1 MEQYYT
7 DERNVQILI
16 SLLKQH
22 GIKKIVASPGST
34 NVTIVGSLQYD
45 PYFEMYSCVD
55 ERSAAYFACGLAAES
70 GEPVALSCTGATA
83 SRNYFSALTEAFYRK
98 LPILAITST
107 QDECKIGHLITQVLD
122 RSQQPLDIVKE
133 SVHLQNIKDAD
144 DEWDVMVKANKAILA
159 LNHHGK
165 GPVHINLSTR
175 YSDNFMVKEL
185 PSAHKISRV
194 TLCDEFPEL
203 GQKKVA
209 VYVGSH
215 VRWNKRLTDAVDH
228 FCEAYNA
235 FVFTEPCS
243 NYAGKYGV
251 PYAIVARQ
259 NAPKQSQNPDLLI
272 HIGEMSDSCSD
283 VGRPKEVWRVSEDG
297 KIVDRYRTL
306 SKVFEMPE
314 EFFFE
319 KYANSSVQ
327 NNTSRYNTAIEECR
341 ELWNNLP
348 EMPFSQIWVAL
359 QMYNKFPKNS
369 TIHLGILSPL
379 RSWSYFPI
387 DKNIEIYCNQGGF
400 GIDGNMSTM
409 IGASMVHP
417 DKIFYAMVGDLS
429 FFYDMNI
436 LGNRHIGRNI
446 RILMVNNSVGVEFH
460 LFKQL
465 NCIYVNGID
474 RYISAGGHN
483 GRQSADLIKHFATD
497 LGFEYMQARSKEE
510 FLQKYERFVVPE
522 MTDKPMIFEIF
533 TKIEDENQALK
544 EMWSIKKDKRLKG
557 ELKQFVKSSV
567 GKNNIVKIKNLFGI
581 KNY

>member
-22 GIKKIVASPGST
+22 GVKKIVASPGST

-70 GEPVALSCTGATA
+70 GEPVALTCTGATA

-107 QDECKIGHLITQVLD
+107 QDECRIGHLNPQVLD
-122 RSQQPLDIVKE
+122 RSRQPLDVVKE
-133 SVHLQNIKDAD
+133 TVHLQNIKDAD

-159 LNHHGK
+159 LSHHGK

-175 YSDNFMVKEL
+175 YSNNFMVKEL
-185 PSAHKISRV
+185 PVAHKISRV
-194 TLCDEFPEL
+194 TLCDEMPKIE
-203 GQKKVA
+203 QKNVA
-209 VYVGSH
+209 IYVGSH
-215 VRWNKRLTDAVDH
+215 VRWSKRLTDAVDH
-228 FCEAYNA
+228 FCETYNA

-243 NYAGKYGV
+243 NYVGKYGV
-251 PYAIVARQ
+251 AYAIASCQ
-259 NAPKQSQNPDLLI
+259 NYSHACKNPDLLI
-272 HIGEMSDSCSD
+272 HIGEMSDAC
-283 VGRPKEVWRVSEDG
+283 GIAGKPKEVWRVSEDG
-297 KIVDRYRTL
+297 KIVDRYRSL
-306 SKVFEMPE
+306 SNVFEMPE
-314 EFFFE
+314 VFFFE
-319 KYANSSVQ
+319 KYANSGMQ

-348 EMPFSQIWVAL
+348 ELPFSQIWVAS
-359 QMYNKFPKNS
+359 QMYDKFPANS

-436 LGNRHIGRNI
+436 LGNRHIGRNV
-446 RILMVNNSVGVEFH
+446 RILLVNNSVGVEFH

-465 NCIYVNGID
+465 NSIYVNGID

-483 GRQSADLIKHFATD
+483 GHQSPDLVKHFATD
-497 LGFEYMQARSKEE
+497 LGFEYMQAWSKEE
-510 FLQKYERFVVPE
+510 FLQKYERFVTPE
-522 MTDKPMIFEIF
+522 MTDKPMVFEVF
-533 TKIEDENQALK
+533 TKIDDENQALK
-544 EMWSIKKDKRLKG
+544 DMWSIKKSVKG
-557 ELKQFVKSSV
+557 DL
-567 GKNNIVKIKNLFGI
+567 KNLVKETVGVQNVR
-581 KNY
+581 KLKKLLGR

>member
-16 SLLKQH
+16 SLQKQH
-22 GIKKIVASPGST
+22 GVKKIVASPGST
-34 NVTIVGSLQYD
+34 NVTIVGSLQFD
-45 PYFEMYSCVD
+45 SYFEMYSCVD

-70 GEPVALSCTGATA
+70 GEPVALTCTGATA

-107 QDECKIGHLITQVLD
+107 QDECLISHLIPQVLD

-159 LNHHGK
+159 LDHHGK

-175 YSDNFMVKEL
+175 YSSNFMVKDL
-185 PSAHKISRV
+185 PVAHKISRL
-194 TLCDEFPEL
+194 TLCDDFPEIK
-203 GQKKVA
+203 QNSVA
-209 VYVGSH
+209 IYVGTH
-215 VRWNKRLTDAVDH
+215 ARWSNRLTDAVDR
-228 FCEAYNA
+228 FCETYNA

-243 NYAGKYGV
+243 NYVGKYGV

-259 NAPKQSQNPDLLI
+259 NASKQSQNPDLLI

-283 VGRPKEVWRVSEDG
+283 VGKPKEVWRVSEDG

-306 SKVFEMPE
+306 SKVFETPE
-314 EFFFE
+314 EIFFE
-319 KYANSSVQ
+319 KYAVAGLQS
-327 NNTSRYNTAIEECR
+327 NTSRYNTAIEECR
-341 ELWNNLP
+341 ELWNNIP
-348 EMPFSQIWVAL
+348 ELPFSQIWVAT
-359 QMYNKFPKNS
+359 QMYDKFPANS

-417 DKIFYAMVGDLS
+417 EKIFYAMVGDLS

-436 LGNRHIGRNI
+436 LGNRHVGRNV
-446 RILMVNNSVGVEFH
+446 RILLVNNSVGVEFH

-465 NCIYVNGID
+465 NSIYVNGID

-483 GRQSADLIKHFATD
+483 GQQSPDLVKHFATD
-497 LGFEYMQARSKEE
+497 LGFEYMQAWSKEE
-510 FLQKYERFVVPE
+510 FLQKYERFVTPE
-522 MTDKPMIFEIF
+522 ITDKPMIFEVF
-533 TKIEDENQALK
+533 TRIDDENLALK
-544 EMWSIKKDKRLKG
+544 DMWSIKKSVKG
-557 ELKQFVKSSV
+557 DL
-567 GKNNIVKIKNLFGI
+567 KNLVKETVGVQNVR
-581 KNY
+581 KLKKLLGR

>member
-22 GIKKIVASPGST
+22 GVKKIVASPGST
-34 NVTIVGSLQYD
+34 NVTIVGSLQQD
-45 PYFEMYSCVD
+45 SFFEMYSCVD

-70 GEPVALSCTGATA
+70 GEPVALTCTGATA
-83 SRNYFSALTEAFYRK
+83 SRNYFPALTEAFYRK
-98 LPILAITST
+98 LPVLAITST
-107 QDECKIGHLITQVLD
+107 QDECLIGHLIPQVLD
-122 RSQQPLDIVKE
+122 RSRQPLDIVKE

-144 DEWDVMVKANKAILA
+144 DEWNVMVKANKAILA
-159 LNHHGK
+159 LTHHGR

-175 YSDNFMVKEL
+175 YSSNFMVKDL
-185 PSAHKISRV
+185 PVAHKISRV
-194 TLCDEFPEL
+194 TLCDEFPKIQ
-203 GQKKVA
+203 QKSIA
-209 VYVGSH
+209 IYVGTH
-215 VRWNKRLTDAVDH
+215 VRWNKRLTDAVDR
-228 FCEAYNA
+228 FCETYNA

-243 NYAGKYGV
+243 NYVGKYGV

-259 NAPKQSQNPDLLI
+259 NASKQSQNPDLLI

-283 VGRPKEVWRVSEDG
+283 VGKPKEVWRVSEDG
-297 KIVDRYRTL
+297 MIVDRYRSL
-306 SKVFEMPE
+306 SNVFEMPE

-319 KYANSSVQ
+319 KYAVADSP

-341 ELWNNLP
+341 ELWNDIP
-348 EMPFSQIWVAL
+348 ELPFSQIWVAS
-359 QMYNKFPKNS
+359 QMYDKFPVNS

-387 DKNIEIYCNQGGF
+387 DKSIEIYCNQGGF

-436 LGNRHIGRNI
+436 LGNRHIGRNV
-446 RILMVNNSVGVEFH
+446 RIFLVNNSVGVEFH

-465 NCIYVNGID
+465 NSIYVNGID

-483 GRQSADLIKHFATD
+483 GQQSPDLVKHLTAD
-497 LGFEYMQARSKEE
+497 LGFEYMQAWSKEE
-510 FLQKYERFVVPE
+510 FLQKYERFVTPE
-522 MTDKPMIFEIF
+522 MTDKPMLFEVF
-533 TKIEDENQALK
+533 TKIDDENQALK
-544 EMWSIKKDKRLKG
+544 DMWSIKKNVKGDLKKLVKETVG
-557 ELKQFVKSSV
+557 VQNVRKLKKLL
-567 GKNNIVKIKNLFGI
+567 GR
-581 KNY
+581 

>member
-22 GIKKIVASPGST
+22 GVKKIVASPGST
-34 NVTIVGSLQYD
+34 NVTIVGSLQQD

-70 GEPVALSCTGATA
+70 GEPVAISCTGATA

-107 QDECKIGHLITQVLD
+107 QDECKIGHLIPQVLD

-133 SVHLQNIKDAD
+133 SVHLQNIKDVD

-175 YSDNFMVKEL
+175 YSKNFLVKEL
-185 PSAHKISRV
+185 PVAHKIERK
-194 TLCDEFPEL
+194 TLCDELPQIR
-203 GQKKVA
+203 GNKVA
-209 VYVGSH
+209 IYVGSH
-215 VRWNKRLTDAVDH
+215 IRWTDRLTKAVDR

-235 FVFTEPCS
+235 LVFVEPCS
-243 NYAGKYGV
+243 NYHGKYAV
-251 PYAIVARQ
+251 PYGIVHCQQYPAQ
-259 NAPKQSQNPDLLI
+259 AGNPDLLI
-272 HIGEMSDSCSD
+272 HIGEMSDMC
-283 VGRPKEVWRVSEDG
+283 GIAGNPKNVWRISEDG
-297 KIVDRYRTL
+297 KIVDRYRKL
-306 SKVFEMPE
+306 SMVFEMPE
-314 EFFFE
+314 EIFFE
-319 KYANSSVQ
+319 KYSEGKPSQ
-327 NNTSRYNTAIEECR
+327 KTSYYELAISECR
-341 ELWNNLP
+341 ELWNSIP
-348 EMPFSQIWVAL
+348 ELPFSQIWVAS
-359 QMYNKFPKNS
+359 QMYDKFPQNS

-409 IGASMVHP
+409 IGASMVQP

-436 LGNRHIGRNI
+436 LGNRHIGCNVRV
-446 RILMVNNSVGVEFH
+446 LLVNNSVGVEFH

-465 NCIYVNGID
+465 NSVYVNGID

-483 GRQSADLIKHFATD
+483 GHQSPDLVKHFATD
-497 LGFEYMQARSKEE
+497 LGFEYMQAWTKEE
-510 FLQKYERFVVPE
+510 FLQKYERFVTPE
-522 MTDKPMIFEIF
+522 MTDKPMVFEVF
-533 TKIEDENQALK
+533 TKIDDENQALK
-544 EMWSIKKDKRLKG
+544 DLWSIKKDESLKAGLKNFVRDTVGKDNVGKLKRLLG
-557 ELKQFVKSSV
+557 R
-567 GKNNIVKIKNLFGI
+567 
-581 KNY
+581 

>member
-22 GIKKIVASPGST
+22 GVKKVVASPGST
-34 NVTIVGSLQYD
+34 NVTIVGSLQQD

-70 GEPVALSCTGATA
+70 GEPVAISCTGATA

-107 QDECKIGHLITQVLD
+107 QDECKIGHLIPQVLD

-133 SVHLQNIKDAD
+133 SVHLQNIKDSD
-144 DEWDVMVKANKAILA
+144 DEWDVTINANRAILA

-165 GPVHINLSTR
+165 GPVHVNLSTR
-175 YSDNFMVKEL
+175 YSKSFSVKEL
-185 PSAHKISRV
+185 PVAHKIERK
-194 TLCDEFPEL
+194 TICDELPQIN
-203 GQKKVA
+203 GNKIA

-215 VRWNKRLTDAVDH
+215 VRWTNRLTDVVDH

-235 FVFTEPCS
+235 LVFVEPCS
-243 NYAGKYGV
+243 NYQGKYAV
-251 PYAIVARQ
+251 PYAIASCQ
-259 NAPKQSQNPDLLI
+259 QSPGHAKNPDLVI
-272 HIGEMSDSCSD
+272 HIGEMSDNYAI
-283 VGRPKEVWRVSEDG
+283 VGKPKEVWRVSEDG
-297 KIVDRYRTL
+297 KLVDTYRSL
-306 SKVFEMPE
+306 SVVFEMPE
-314 EFFFE
+314 EVFFE
-319 KYANSSVQ
+319 KYSKDKPSQ
-327 NNTSRYNTAIEECR
+327 KTSYYESAINECH
-341 ELWNNLP
+341 ELWSSIP
-348 EMPFSQIWVAL
+348 ELPFSQIWVAS
-359 QMYNKFPKNS
+359 QMYDKFPQNS

-409 IGASMVHP
+409 IGASMVQP
-417 DKIFYAMVGDLS
+417 NKIFYAMVGDLS

-436 LGNRHIGRNI
+436 LGNRHIGRNV
-446 RILMVNNSVGVEFH
+446 RILLVNNSVGVEFH

-465 NCIYVNGID
+465 NCTCVNDID

-483 GRQSADLIKHFATD
+483 GHQSSDLVKHFATD
-497 LGFEYMQARSKEE
+497 LGFEYMQAWTKEE
-510 FLQKYERFVVPE
+510 FLQKYERFVTPE
-522 MTDKPMIFEIF
+522 MTDKPMIFEVF
-533 TKIEDENQALK
+533 TKIDDENQALK
-544 EMWSIKKDKRLKG
+544 DLWSIKKDDSLKGGLKRFAKDAIGKENIGKIKRL
-557 ELKQFVKSSV
+557 L
-567 GKNNIVKIKNLFGI
+567 GK
-581 KNY
+581 

>member
-22 GIKKIVASPGST
+22 GVKKVVASPGST
-34 NVTIVGSLQYD
+34 NVTIVGSLQQD

-70 GEPVALSCTGATA
+70 DEPVAISCTGATA

-107 QDECKIGHLITQVLD
+107 QDECKIGHLIPQVLD

-133 SVHLQNIKDAD
+133 SVHLQNIKDVD
-144 DEWDVMVKANKAILA
+144 DEWDVTVKANKAILA

-175 YSDNFMVKEL
+175 YSKNFLVKEL
-185 PSAHKISRV
+185 PVAHKIERK
-194 TLCDEFPEL
+194 TLCDELPQIR
-203 GQKKVA
+203 GNKVA
-209 VYVGSH
+209 IYVGSH
-215 VRWNKRLTDAVDH
+215 IRWTDRLTKAVDR

-235 FVFTEPCS
+235 LVFVEPCS
-243 NYAGKYGV
+243 NYHGKFSV
-251 PYAIVARQ
+251 PYGIVHSQQYPAQAR
-259 NAPKQSQNPDLLI
+259 NPDLLI
-272 HIGEMSDSCSD
+272 HIGEMSDMC
-283 VGRPKEVWRVSEDG
+283 GIAGNPKNVWRISEDG
-297 KIVDRYRTL
+297 KIVDRYRKL
-306 SKVFEMPE
+306 SIVFEMPE
-314 EFFFE
+314 EIFFE
-319 KYANSSVQ
+319 KYSEGKPSQ
-327 NNTSRYNTAIEECR
+327 KTSYYELAISECR
-341 ELWNNLP
+341 ELWNSIP
-348 EMPFSQIWVAL
+348 ELPFSQIWVAS
-359 QMYNKFPKNS
+359 QMYDKFPQNS

-409 IGASMVHP
+409 IGASMIHP

-446 RILMVNNSVGVEFH
+446 RILLVNNSVGVEFH

-465 NCIYVNGID
+465 NSTYVNGIE

-483 GRQSADLIKHFATD
+483 GSQSPDLVKHFATD
-497 LGFEYMQARSKEE
+497 LGFEYMQAWTKDE
-510 FLQKYERFVVPE
+510 FLQKYERFVTPE
-522 MTDKPMIFEIF
+522 MTDKPMVFEVF
-533 TKIEDENQALK
+533 TKIDDENQALK
-544 EMWSIKKDKRLKG
+544 NMWSIKKDESLKAGLKNFVRDTVGKDNVGKLKRLLG
-557 ELKQFVKSSV
+557 R
-567 GKNNIVKIKNLFGI
+567 
-581 KNY
+581 